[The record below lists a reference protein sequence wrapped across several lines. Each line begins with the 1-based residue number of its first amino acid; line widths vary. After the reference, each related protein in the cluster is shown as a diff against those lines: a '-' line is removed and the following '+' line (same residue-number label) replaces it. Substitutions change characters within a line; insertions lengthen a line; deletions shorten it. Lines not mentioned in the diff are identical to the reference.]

1 MSLTGSNQNLHKC
14 SGNDQLQAYYVGVSS
29 QKFCEVAAEHGG
41 FDGKNGH
48 GWPCGFIPLHYRNYG
63 LGWFTVVGG
72 LGEFRGMDWDGSQK
86 SSASQ

>member
-1 MSLTGSNQNLHKC
+1 MSLMGSNQNLHKC

-48 GWPCGFIPLHYRNYG
+48 GFR
-63 LGWFTVVGG
+63 VV
-72 LGEFRGMDWDGSQK
+72 
-86 SSASQ
+86 